1 MEGHMNNAALLILCV
16 LPLAILLLISWRL
29 DGTDRRLRELSRIDV
44 KLDLLLKQA
53 GIEYNPYRN
62 LPHNVIDALK
72 RGKKIDAIKKYRVAA
87 GVNLKE
93 ATEVIEK
100 VQRVAGI

>member
-1 MEGHMNNAALLILCV
+1 MESHMNNAALLILCV

-62 LPHNVIDALK
+62 LPPNVIDALK
-72 RGKKIDAIKKYRVAA
+72 RGKKIDAIKKYREAA